1 MELYYARKYIEMGL
15 LLGVTLSSRWF
26 FIILDI
32 ERILWGKKF
41 VGVGGIKLKVML
53 MYTRIVLSLIEV
65 YRITVEGEL

>member
-1 MELYYARKYIEMGL
+1 MGL

-32 ERILWGKKF
+32 ERILWGKKI

-65 YRITVEGEL
+65 YWITVEGEL